1 MKRRWLY
8 FFLAAALLIAA
19 CLCARYILLRL
30 DDTPSL
36 PEQAERR
43 YVVILPHDTLGQ
55 TEQLCQA
62 LYDTADQLGVYVQ
75 IITVSNFDEQSNEI
89 YRAIYS
95 GFDGMIIMPI
105 GQPDADQTS
114 QVFDDLE
121 AAMPC
126 VMLLDRLDR
135 ENVSFCLASD
145 DAIGEIAV
153 QELLDAGFEDG
164 DSLHIFI
171 GSRADSRANDRATEF
186 TRALER
192 RGLHVTD
199 TLSIDVNIISSDE
212 RIKEYIRENH
222 VRYVFCA
229 DALSTIAAAKCASTD
244 RYSKPSI
251 IGCGFDEE
259 HLEYFQSGSLYSLIS
274 IDYARMGVSA
284 LQRLNFYCQTGTLPA
299 DYDLCLR
306 VYDEPHPKGQ
316 SYLWSDVKRLQSV
329 QP

>member
-36 PEQAERR
+36 PKQAERR

-75 IITVSNFDEQSNEI
+75 IITVSNFDEQSKEI

-105 GQPDADQTS
+105 DATSEDQS
-114 QVFDDLE
+114 AQVFDDLE

-126 VMLLDRLDR
+126 VKLLDKLDR
-135 ENVSFCLASD
+135 ESASFCLASD

-171 GSRADSRANDRATEF
+171 GSRVDSRANNRAAEL
-186 TRALER
+186 TRALEC

-259 HLEYFQSGSLYSLIS
+259 HLEYFQSGSLSALIS

-306 VYDEPHPKGQ
+306 VYDETHPKGQ
-316 SYLWSDVKRLQSV
+316 SYLWSDINRLQSV